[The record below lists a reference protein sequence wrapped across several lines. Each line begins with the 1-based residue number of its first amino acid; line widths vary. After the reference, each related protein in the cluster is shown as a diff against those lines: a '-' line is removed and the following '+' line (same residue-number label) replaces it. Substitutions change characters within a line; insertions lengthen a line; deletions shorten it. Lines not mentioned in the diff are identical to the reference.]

1 MGQSSIGE
9 KRRSKPWQLN
19 GSATGRGE
27 AIEPG
32 APEIQPTPPRAGLP
46 ARDRDVLAM
55 ALNVAVAV
63 GPVFVVLCCWE
74 LAAHYGGASALL
86 PPLEDILAALVRMA
100 QDGDLARDVVGSLR
114 RLFESV
120 VLGAA
125 IGTVLGTLMGY
136 FKWWERALVGPVNFL
151 LSLPGTALF
160 PLAMIWF
167 GLTETAIVVVLTY
180 EVALTVTV
188 SAWSSVK
195 AIDMQLIRAG
205 RVFGADGISMVWRVL
220 IPAALPAIISGYRI
234 AFSRAWRL
242 LIIAEMLV
250 SVTAGLGYRLYFAR
264 EFFQFDLVYAGLI
277 VVGTI
282 GLLIERVVLRTLER
296 LTVARWGTI
305 RDLQ

>member
-1 MGQSSIGE
+1 
-9 KRRSKPWQLN
+9 
-19 GSATGRGE
+19 
-27 AIEPG
+27 
-32 APEIQPTPPRAGLP
+32 
-46 ARDRDVLAM
+46 
-55 ALNVAVAV
+55 
-63 GPVFVVLCCWE
+63 
-74 LAAHYGGASALL
+74 
-86 PPLEDILAALVRMA
+86 MA
-100 QDGDLARDVVGSLR
+100 QDGDLARDVWGSLR

-120 VLGAA
+120 VLGAL

-136 FKWWERALVGPVNFL
+136 FKWWERGLVGPVNFL

-205 RVFGADGISMVWRVL
+205 RVFGADGIAMIWRVL

-250 SVTAGLGYRLYFAR
+250 SVGAGLGYRLYFAR

-282 GLLIERVVLRTLER
+282 GLLIERVVLQTLER
-296 LTVARWGTI
+296 VTVARWGTI

>member
-1 MGQSSIGE
+1 MV
-9 KRRSKPWQLN
+9 
-19 GSATGRGE
+19 
-27 AIEPG
+27 IETG
-32 APEIQPTPPRAGLP
+32 APEKQLTPPRADVP
-46 ARDRDVLAM
+46 ACDRDILAP
-55 ALNVAVAV
+55 ALNVAVAI
-63 GPVFVVLCCWE
+63 GPVLAVLLCWE
-74 LAAHYGGASALL
+74 LAAHYGGASALF
-86 PPLEDILAALVRMA
+86 PPLEDIFAALVRMA
-100 QDGDLARDVVGSLR
+100 KDGDLARDVVGSLR

-120 VLGAA
+120 IFGALV
-125 IGTVLGTLMGY
+125 GTVLGTLMGY
-136 FKWWERALVGPVNFL
+136 FKWWERGLVGPVNFL

-167 GLTETAIVVVLTY
+167 GLTETAIVVVLIY

-195 AIDMQLIRAG
+195 AIDTQLIRAG
-205 RVFGADGISMVWRVL
+205 RVFGADGIAMIWRVL

-250 SVTAGLGYRLYFAR
+250 SVGAGLGYRLYFAR

-282 GLLIERVVLRTLER
+282 GLLIERVVLQTLER
-296 LTVARWGTI
+296 LTVAHWGTM